1 MKIRPIKGRIVL
13 RPIEHSEKTKDG
25 IIIPESAREKTR
37 EGEVVAVADDA
48 TEEVAV
54 GDHVIYKDYSGTEV
68 NLEDETYIL
77 LENDDL
83 LVKFVSTDKI
93 PD

>member
-1 MKIRPIKGRIVL
+1 
-13 RPIEHSEKTKDG
+13 
-25 IIIPESAREKTR
+25 
-37 EGEVVAVADDA
+37 VADDA